1 MLVLSS
7 FAYAVGLMAQ
17 SVGARRA
24 RRGDR
29 VDVSLLAAL
38 ARDPV
43 YACGFGAQVAGFLF
57 AFLARGTLPLYL
69 VQAAT
74 CASVGLAAVMGAVVM
89 GWRVTRAET
98 VVLAMMSLALVLL
111 AGASEPASVSHV
123 APVVTWLLVVG
134 LVSCALLAVPAWGM
148 RGGVPLACLAGVAF
162 AVLAVASRPLPSAP
176 LSSLALNP
184 LTWLTVLSA
193 VVGQVLLAAALQR
206 GSTTSTG
213 ASMDSVTMVLA
224 SVAGIALLADPITPG
239 RTWWVIAGL
248 VVIVGGVLAMT
259 RVGSLIDERVPCMK
273 GVGGAPVLGA
283 AVSGQ

>member
-1 MLVLSS
+1 
-7 FAYAVGLMAQ
+7 
-17 SVGARRA
+17 
-24 RRGDR
+24 
-29 VDVSLLAAL
+29 
-38 ARDPV
+38 
-43 YACGFGAQVAGFLF
+43 
-57 AFLARGTLPLYL
+57 
-69 VQAAT
+69 
-74 CASVGLAAVMGAVVM
+74 MGAVVM